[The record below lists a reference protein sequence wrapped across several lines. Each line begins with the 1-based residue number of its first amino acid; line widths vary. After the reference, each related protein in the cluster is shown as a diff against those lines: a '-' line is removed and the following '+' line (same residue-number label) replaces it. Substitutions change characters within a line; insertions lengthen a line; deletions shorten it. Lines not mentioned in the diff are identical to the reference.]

1 MNLEILKRNIFITGF
16 LFQNICYAQVYVHPD
31 TYIYVN
37 NEQVFIKNNLE
48 LNSSTSNFY
57 LRADAQLL
65 QGSTNASTN
74 KGVGDL
80 SVFQEGTVNNFQYN
94 YWCSPVG
101 GNIAAEGNSPF
112 GITQLKDIVNLTASN
127 GSVILDYYNRNG
139 AANPLAIAPSWIHK
153 FICNDDY
160 ADWEYVG
167 AASTLNAGE
176 GFTMKGTSGIN
187 ANLVNGVQNNPG
199 NKQRYDFRGKPND
212 GTISIS
218 VLTDQM
224 TLTGNP
230 YPSAIDLSLFLT
242 DALSSTG
249 IAYFWE
255 HDKTANS
262 HLIANYR
269 GGYGT
274 FSPVSRLGSGIYVP
288 ATFYSYDGAGNEGGV
303 TGAGNSYERR
313 FSPIG
318 QGFMI
323 EGLSNGT
330 VQMKNSY
337 RVFVK
342 EGSTNFSEF
351 EKNSNTVKSD
361 KNSGDLSVIS
371 AVSSFDYSKLSIEPV
386 PQIRINTLL
395 NNEGVRQMV
404 LAFDPEATDKVD
416 HAMDALSP
424 SEDIADAYFV
434 IDTSEYVID
443 VIKFD
448 INKKIPIG
456 FRNTEKANYK
466 ISVKEVLNVK
476 EVENV
481 YLHDI
486 ISDLFYDIKKTFC
499 ELTLDAG
506 VNNTQ
511 YEITFKNGLEKQET
525 QNTFFEVY
533 QNNINKMLIIN
544 NPLKVNLISYELYDV
559 VGKLVNGKKDLG
571 NDATYTFSTSNLSD
585 GIYIVKLTT
594 NEKTD
599 MGQKIIVEN

>member
-1 MNLEILKRNIFITGF
+1 MKLKLLKINTILGF
-16 LFQNICYAQVYVHPD
+16 LFLNFCNAQMYVGSN
-31 TYIYVN
+31 TYVFVN
-37 NEQVFIKNNLE
+37 NEHVFIQNDLE
-48 LNSSTSNFY
+48 LNSATSNFY
-57 LRADAQLL
+57 LRTDAQLL
-65 QGSTNASTN
+65 QGTSSGGAN

-80 SVFQEGTVNNFQYN
+80 SVFQEGSVNNFQYN

-101 GNIAAEGNSPF
+101 GNIATAGNSPF
-112 GITQLKDIVNLTASN
+112 GITQLKDVVNLTSSN

-139 AANPLAIAPSWIHK
+139 TASPLAIAPSWIYK
-153 FICNDDY
+153 FICKVDY
-160 ADWEYVG
+160 ADWQYVG

-187 ANLVNGVQNNPG
+187 ANLVNDVQNNPG

-230 YPSAIDLSLFLT
+230 YPSAIDLSMFLT

-255 HDKTANS
+255 HDKTINS
-262 HLIANYR
+262 HFIANYR

-274 FSPVSRLGSGIYVP
+274 FSPVSRSGSGIYVP
-288 ATFYSYDGAGNEGGV
+288 ATFYSYDGEGNEGV
-303 TGAGNSYERR
+303 ITGAGNSYERR

-337 RVFVK
+337 RVFIK
-342 EGSTNFSEF
+342 EGSANFSEF

-371 AVSSFDYSKLSIEPV
+371 AVSNFDYSKLSIEPI

-404 LAFDPEATDKVD
+404 LAFDPEATDKAD